1 MKKLFS
7 IAMFALCGLCGIVN
21 GQETSKDGAAMKSMA
36 AKKMIMAPETMAAAK
51 KSMMGP
57 DSMVPAMVAKEMV
70 RQEVMQ
76 DQDVMRM
83 TEKNSM
89 AKPGGDKIMKNDKQ
103 ASMAGD
109 KMMADPSA
117 MQMLFQEL
125 VARHIAARKMAMM
138 KPATPQMTSTAAKN
152 VKAMMMDQ
160 GAMMGAKQEM
170 TSTASGAMMMAREEL
185 IHSLMLDKE
194 VMALVEKESM
204 MQQDPKMAPMMS
216 DDKMRMTGE
225 AMAKDKTALKSMMQ
239 ETMARQTVGGNSSM
253 MKEGAKTMMKEGAK
267 PKK

>member
-138 KPATPQMTSTAAKN
+138 NPANDVHGRK
-152 VKAMMMDQ
+152 
-160 GAMMGAKQEM
+160 E
-170 TSTASGAMMMAREEL
+170 REG
-185 IHSLMLDKE
+185 H
-194 VMALVEKESM
+194 
-204 MQQDPKMAPMMS
+204 
-216 DDKMRMTGE
+216 DDGP
-225 AMAKDKTALKSMMQ
+225 
-239 ETMARQTVGGNSSM
+239 GGNDGSQAGDDVDR
-253 MKEGAKTMMKEGAK
+253 KRRDDDGARRTDSLADVGQGSHGARGK
-267 PKK
+267 GIHDAARPQDGADDER